1 MLAETQT
8 TQLEVQGWPRAQT
21 PLIEQSG
28 DSNGPT
34 VTLVAG
40 IGGTAY
46 PGIEAC
52 WRLIE
57 RLRDEP
63 IHGSIRFVP
72 LADVAGFLDRSS
84 HFCPLDDRALLT
96 AFETDLP
103 AAAESA
109 TDGIAGAIAN
119 ALQDSDFHIELR
131 GGELTESHAH
141 WVAALPSVSSSTD
154 PAQRMAEACSA
165 DLKLLVDG
173 AGQWPLQPGTAGTL
187 AARGVPSLVLSTG
200 GKGPEL
206 DRDAG
211 ILVGDVLRILKS
223 LGVIET
229 VGLPGTGAPRLVGP
243 RTWSHQV
250 ARAALWIPATAAEA
264 QVVAGET
271 LGQVRDCFGEPIE
284 DVSAPFDGFVIAL
297 TNTLAVSPLD
307 EPDGN
312 PWLGRTVT
320 IAETAPSLGGSN
332 G

>member
-1 MLAETQT
+1 MLTETQT
-8 TQLEVQGWPRAQT
+8 TQIEVPGWPSAQM
-21 PLIEQSG
+21 PLIERSG
-28 DSNGPT
+28 DPNGPT

-57 RLRDEP
+57 RLREEP
-63 IHGSIRFVP
+63 VNGSIRFLP
-72 LADVAGFLDRSS
+72 LADVVGFLDRSS

-96 AFETDLP
+96 AFENDP
-103 AAAESA
+103 AAAAESA
-109 TDGIAGAIAN
+109 TGGIARVITE
-119 ALQDSDFHIELR
+119 ALVGSDLHIELR

-141 WVAALPSVSSSTD
+141 WVAAFPSGSSSTD
-154 PAQRMAEACSA
+154 LAPRLAEACTA
-165 DLKLLVDG
+165 DLNLLVDG
-173 AGQWPLQPGTAGTL
+173 AGQWPLQSGLAGTM

-200 GKGPEL
+200 GRGPEL
-206 DRDAG
+206 NRDAG
-211 ILVGDVLRILKS
+211 TLVGDVLRILHS

-229 VGLPGTGAPRLVGP
+229 VDLPGSGAPQLVGP

-250 ARAALWIPATAAEA
+250 ARAALWVPATTAGA

-284 DVSAPFDGFVIAL
+284 DVNAPFDGFVMAL
-297 TNTLAVSPLD
+297 TNALAVSPPD
-307 EPDGN
+307 DPDGN

-320 IAETAPSLGGSN
+320 IAETAPPLDGSN